1 MFLTHNKEQAKMT
14 ETETKELFETLL
26 RANTE
31 SEVLEFK
38 EAKKSF
44 GKDDL
49 GRYFS
54 ALSNEA
60 NIAGK
65 AYAWLLF
72 GVDNAKQVVGTSI
85 SENQLNEYKL
95 EISNNTSPMLS
106 FLATHRCE
114 KDESTVIL
122 FQIPAAPQGMPV
134 AWKGHFYG
142 RSGESLVALD
152 IGEIEHIR
160 GQSQKSDWSAQ
171 IVEGATIADL
181 STEAIDF
188 ARVQFA
194 KKNPHLADDMQ
205 GWNTDTFLNKA
216 KLCIK
221 GKITNTAIL
230 LLGKPE
236 SQHFLSP
243 AVAKI
248 TWILRDK
255 DGVEVDYEHFSCP
268 FLLAVGE
275 VYSRI
280 RNLKYRYIKD
290 GSLFPDE
297 TLRYDPFIIR
307 ESLNNCIAHQDYT
320 LGGKIN
326 IVEYENSMLV
336 FSNAG
341 DFIPESVDNVLKN
354 DAPESVYR
362 NPFLAE
368 AMVNL
373 NMIDTIGS
381 GIRKMFI
388 LQKNK
393 FFPLPDYDLS
403 NREVKIKIIGKVLD
417 EQYARKLA
425 QLPDLSL
432 SDIVLLDRVQKK
444 LPLTDEA
451 FKYLKSKKLIEGRKN
466 NYTISTMVAK
476 ITHQEADYMNHVGID
491 DGYCKKMILDYI
503 KKFGSARKAQLEE
516 FLLPKLSDNLSEQQ
530 KKDKIKNILQA
541 LKRDKKIMLNPDNT
555 EREWIMSKNDEV

>member
-1 MFLTHNKEQAKMT
+1 MKNN
-14 ETETKELFETLL
+14 ELIELLDSLL
-26 RANTE
+26 RADTE
-31 SEVLEFK
+31 NEVLEFK

-44 GKDDL
+44 SKDDL
-49 GRYFS
+49 GKYFS

-65 AYAWLLF
+65 AYSWLLF
-72 GVDNAKQVVGTSI
+72 GVSNKKQIVGTSI
-85 SENQLNEYKL
+85 SEKQLNEYKL

-106 FLATHRCE
+106 FLATYRCTLE
-114 KDESTVIL
+114 DKEVLL

-152 IGEIEHIR
+152 IGEIERIR
-160 GQSQKSDWSAQ
+160 RQSKRSDWSSQ
-171 IVEGATIADL
+171 IVAGATIADL
-181 STEAIDF
+181 SMEAIEF

-194 KKNPHLADDMQ
+194 KKNPHLTEDIQTWD
-205 GWNTDTFLNKA
+205 TSTFLNKA
-216 KLCIK
+216 KLCIQ

-275 VYSRI
+275 IHSRI

-307 ESLNNCIAHQDYT
+307 ESLNNCIAHQDYK

-341 DFIPESVDNVLKN
+341 DFIPKSVDNVLKN

-393 FFPLPDYDLS
+393 FFPLPDYDLT
-403 NREVKIKIIGKVLD
+403 NREVKIKIIGKVID

-444 LPLTDEA
+444 MPLTDEA

-476 ITHQEADYMNHVGID
+476 VTHQETAYMNHVGID
-491 DGYCKKMILDYI
+491 DDYCKKMILDYI
-503 KKFGSARKAQLEE
+503 KKFGSAKKAQLEE
-516 FLLPKLSDNLSEQQ
+516 FLLSKLSDNLSEQQ
-530 KKDKIKNILQA
+530 KKDKIKNILQV

-555 EREWIMSKNDEV
+555 EREWIMSKSDEI

>member
-1 MFLTHNKEQAKMT
+1 MES
-14 ETETKELFETLL
+14 EELMELLDSLL
-26 RANTE
+26 RADRKN
-31 SEVLEFK
+31 EVLEFK

-44 GKDDL
+44 AKDDL

-72 GVDNAKQVVGTSI
+72 GVDNTKQIVGTSI
-85 SENQLNEYKL
+85 SEKLLNEYKL

-106 FLATHRCE
+106 FL
-114 KDESTVIL
+114 STY
-122 FQIPAAPQGMPV
+122 QC
-134 AWKGHFYG
+134 
-142 RSGESLVALD
+142 
-152 IGEIEHIR
+152 
-160 GQSQKSDWSAQ
+160 
-171 IVEGATIADL
+171 
-181 STEAIDF
+181 
-188 ARVQFA
+188 
-194 KKNPHLADDMQ
+194 N
-205 GWNTDTFLNKA
+205 
-216 KLCIK
+216 
-221 GKITNTAIL
+221 
-230 LLGKPE
+230 
-236 SQHFLSP
+236 
-243 AVAKI
+243 
-248 TWILRDK
+248 K

-268 FLLAVGE
+268 FLLAIDKVH
-275 VYSRI
+275 SRI

-341 DFIPESVDNVLKN
+341 DFIPKSVDNVLKN

-393 FFPLPDYDLS
+393 FFPLPDYDLT
-403 NREVKIKIIGKVLD
+403 NREVKIKIIGKVHD

-444 LPLTDEA
+444 LSLTDDA

-466 NYTISTMVAK
+466 NYTLSSIVAK
-476 ITHQEADYMNHVGID
+476 VTHQEADYMNHVGID
-491 DGYCKKMILDYI
+491 DDYCKKMILDYI
-503 KKFGSARKAQLEE
+503 KRFGSAKKAQLED
-516 FLLPKLSDNLSEQQ
+516 FLLPKLSDNLNEQQ

-541 LKRDKKIMLNPDNT
+541 LRRKGLISSVGK
-555 EREWIMSKNDEV
+555 EWIMSKTDEF